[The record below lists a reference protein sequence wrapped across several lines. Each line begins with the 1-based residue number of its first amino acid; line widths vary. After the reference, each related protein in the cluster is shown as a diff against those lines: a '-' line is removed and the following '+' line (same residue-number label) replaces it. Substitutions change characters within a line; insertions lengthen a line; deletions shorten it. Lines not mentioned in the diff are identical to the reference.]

1 MKSSVSV
8 RRRWFQR
15 AIFACTCAG
24 ALCCRE
30 AAAQGRALEPELWL
44 PPAASPRADR
54 AGSGSS
60 EHADRRVPEH
70 VQFGALVGVSFPR
83 PLSVEGLV
91 KLEQLAALGLDY
103 SALPQIGVSGVQ
115 LTSWA
120 VAGSARVF
128 PFRGPFFLGLR
139 VGRQHVTADA
149 SVAAYGYT
157 VPVGLNVDT
166 TFLDPQLGFMWT
178 WNPGLTLGVG
188 AGVQIP
194 VSSQASSSLQ
204 SPVPSAA
211 QAAVSPAQ
219 QTLENVA
226 KAAGQTA
233 LPAVDL
239 IRVGFLF

>member
-8 RRRWFQR
+8 RRSLKR
-15 AIFACTCAG
+15 AIFAGASVCAVWG
-24 ALCCRE
+24 GK
-30 AAAQGRALEPELWL
+30 AAAQRSALEPELWL
-44 PPAASPRADR
+44 PPAASPTADR
-54 AGSGSS
+54 AGRGAN
-60 EHADRRVPEH
+60 EHADRRVPRQ

-83 PLSVEGLV
+83 PLAVEGIV

-103 SALPQIGVSGVQ
+103 SSLPQIGVSGVQ

-139 VGRQHVTADA
+139 AGRQHVTADS
-149 SVAAYGYT
+149 SVSAYGYS
-157 VPVGLNVDT
+157 VPVELSVDT
-166 TFLDPQLGFMWT
+166 TFLNPQLGFMWT

-204 SPVPSAA
+204 GPVPSAA
-211 QAAVSPAQ
+211 QATVSSAQ
-219 QTLENVA
+219 QTVENVA
-226 KAAGQTA
+226 KAAGQTT
-233 LPAVDL
+233 LPALDL